1 MKLDER
7 TGQIVTVFPN
17 SPEVP
22 FEEARLHFFGGNRAP
37 LSTPPLC
44 GSYTRTGSIVP
55 WSGNP
60 SSGSSSTFGI
70 TSGPNGSPC
79 VSPRPFQPGF
89 AAGTT
94 SVQAGGYSPLTMTLS
109 RPDADQQL
117 GKLAVV
123 FPPGVSAGLRGV
135 KLCGEPQAATGAC
148 PTESQIGQV
157 TASAGL
163 GGDPYG
169 VETGKAYI
177 TPLIA
182 AAFITVV
189 GAFDDRFELPR
200 LHQRGTTV

>member
-1 MKLDER
+1 M
-7 TGQIVTVFPN
+7 
-17 SPEVP
+17 
-22 FEEARLHFFGGNRAP
+22 
-37 LSTPPLC
+37 
-44 GSYTRTGSIVP
+44 P
-55 WSGNP
+55 WSGEP
-60 SSGSSSTFGI
+60 IVG
-70 TSGPNGSPC
+70 
-79 VSPRPFQPGF
+79 FQLDVWHHEWPEWV
-89 AAGTT
+89 AVCESEA
-94 SVQAGGYSPLTMTLS
+94 VPARVRGGYDECAGRRLSPADDDAQPS
-109 RPDADQQL
+109 RCRPATR
-117 GKLAVV
+117 KLAVV

-182 AAFITVV
+182 GLIWLPDERIWHGMLIAAAFITVV